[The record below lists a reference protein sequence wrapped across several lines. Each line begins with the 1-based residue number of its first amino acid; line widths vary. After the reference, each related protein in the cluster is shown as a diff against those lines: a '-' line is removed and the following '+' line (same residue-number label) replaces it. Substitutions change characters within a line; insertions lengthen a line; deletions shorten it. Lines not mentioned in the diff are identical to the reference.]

1 MSQGYTEG
9 ARRVVFSARDQAV
22 HYGSPYIES
31 EHILLAILDESQAQA
46 SRLFGEGMSVDRCT
60 SERNRKELGPFT
72 NPILG
77 SVEVPLTGE
86 AKRILNAAFEEA
98 DELGHKH
105 VGFEHLLLGI
115 LQVESCEAAKILFK
129 HGSTIANLRKEAI
142 RNAQNPQ

>member
-46 SRLFGEGMSVDRCT
+46 SRLFGEGMSV
-60 SERNRKELGPFT
+60 ELLRREIEKNLT
-72 NPILG
+72 IHESNSG